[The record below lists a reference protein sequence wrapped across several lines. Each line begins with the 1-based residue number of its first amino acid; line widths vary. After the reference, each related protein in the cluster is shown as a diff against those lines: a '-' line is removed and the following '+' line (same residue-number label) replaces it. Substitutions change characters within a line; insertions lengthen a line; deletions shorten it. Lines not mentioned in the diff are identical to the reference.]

1 MYTQLTQ
8 HLLEATALEA
18 DNKSD
23 HRRKAQAFL
32 VSKGIPEGLAEAL
45 SYSMEWAGD
54 VKAACESSLREDM
67 NTRINKLINGWAS
80 KEVLDMLQES
90 NKVYGVEHVRR
101 KLEGNPGYLDRV
113 RAKVI
118 ARWEGVVELIRLS
131 LIHI

>member
-1 MYTQLTQ
+1 MFSTKDADVQHKKKDNKYMYTQLTQ

-67 NTRINKLINGWAS
+67 NTRIN
-80 KEVLDMLQES
+80 
-90 NKVYGVEHVRR
+90 
-101 KLEGNPGYLDRV
+101 
-113 RAKVI
+113 
-118 ARWEGVVELIRLS
+118 LS